1 MKYTVANDE
10 LKLKGKSGVYCFL
23 PYERLDKSKKA
34 IFKCGMTTQDF
45 AARIENYH
53 SFYPLGVYMC
63 FFLTVPKLKRGQE
76 KETVIRE
83 MEKSLF
89 RYIDEE
95 GGKRLKFPSRP
106 TIKWDYNSEWF
117 YTNFGVL
124 DSAFEKVSD
133 LYPGSKLYKY
143 DDSEI
148 ENNYKNNMKSKHRYV
163 AEIVYFV

>member
-1 MKYTVANDE
+1 MKYTVANEE
-10 LKLKGKSGVYCFL
+10 LKLKHKSGLYCFL

-34 IFKCGMTTQDF
+34 VFKCGMTTQDF

-63 FFLTVPKLKRGQE
+63 YFLTVPRLKRGQV
-76 KETVIRE
+76 KETLIRE

-89 RYIDEE
+89 KSIDAE

-106 TIKWDYNSEWF
+106 TMQWDYNSEWF
-117 YTNFGVL
+117 YANFEAL
-124 DSAFEKVSD
+124 KNAFEKVSE
-133 LYPGSKLYKY
+133 LYPGSELIEF

-148 ENNYKNNMKSKHRYV
+148 EKNYKNNMKAKHKYV

>member
-1 MKYTVANDE
+1 MKYTIANDE
-10 LKLKGKSGVYCFL
+10 LQLKGKSGVYCFL
-23 PYERLDKSKKA
+23 PYERLDKSKKSV
-34 IFKCGMTTQDF
+34 FKCGMTSRDF
-45 AARIENYH
+45 TTRLENYH

-89 RYIDEE
+89 RCIDEE

-117 YTNFGVL
+117 YTNFSVL
-124 DSAFEKVSD
+124 DSAFEKISE

-143 DDSEI
+143 DDSDI
-148 ENNYKNNMKSKHRYV
+148 EKNYKNNMKSKHKYV

>member
-1 MKYTVANDE
+1 MKYTIANDE
-10 LKLKGKSGVYCFL
+10 LQLKGKSGVYCFL

-34 IFKCGMTTQDF
+34 VFKCGMTTQDF

-63 FFLTVPKLKRGQE
+63 YFLTVPKLKRGQD

-83 MEKSLF
+83 MEKCLF
-89 RYIDEE
+89 RCIDEE

-106 TIKWDYNSEWF
+106 TIQWDYNSEWF
-117 YTNFGVL
+117 YTNFSVL
-124 DSAFEKVSD
+124 DDAFEKVSD

-143 DDSEI
+143 DGSEI
-148 ENNYKNNMKSKHRYV
+148 EKNYKKNMKSKHKYV